1 MHAHCYA
8 CQEWMSEDDPLHEEP
23 NLGCQTKEIN
33 VISEYI
39 AEAKEYVDDAII
51 KNVFLNCWKKLELGF
66 VNVDHLLNQI
76 YMLYDEETSII
87 ELVLKKMGNIKQD
100 PEAMFIEDKLIEIKY
115 REHIESF
122 IPDMQEE
129 EEEIK
134 LKTIVLYIQVCW
146 TI

>member
-1 MHAHCYA
+1 MY
-8 CQEWMSEDDPLHEEP
+8 L
-23 NLGCQTKEIN
+23 NLGCQAKERN

-39 AEAKEYVDDAII
+39 SEAKEYVDDAII

-76 YMLYDEETSII
+76 HMLYNEENGTSII
-87 ELVLKKMGNIKQD
+87 ELVLKRMGNIKQD

-122 IPDMQEE
+122 IPD
-129 EEEIK
+129 
-134 LKTIVLYIQVCW
+134 IQDLSPIQNKKEAIWYGPW
-146 TI
+146 T